1 MEPNHSDPGA
11 PGPASTSE
19 DVRTERPV
27 GRARARPLASGW
39 LWWKQAA
46 CLVSRDWS
54 RWTLAVL
61 VLLAVIVGINLVAL
75 LVPLVGGL
83 LPTLLTPLFGAG
95 LFHIAQRR
103 WRGDAFQLGD
113 LFAGLSQRT
122 GPLLLAGL
130 AQMVIQVAFLLSAAV
145 LLVVVFGAD
154 MMAAYAG
161 VIGEG
166 ALSSPDPG
174 GPGLIGALLVLL
186 LLLALLL
193 PYMAALWF
201 QIPLVYLGGRGPFV
215 ALGDS
220 LKAVAINWL
229 AMFWYGVIP
238 LVFGVALM
246 GVGGLLVGLIH
257 LVFGQGVLA
266 AILYGVVALAG
277 CVGGL
282 FLLALC
288 VVSLYASFRDIFGL
302 DAPAD

>member
-11 PGPASTSE
+11 PLPVSTHE
-19 DVRTERPV
+19 DVPTDPPV
-27 GRARARPLASGW
+27 GVARVRPLASGW

-46 CLVSRDWS
+46 CLVSRDWG
-54 RWTLAVL
+54 RWSLAML
-61 VLLAVIVGINLVAL
+61 VLMAVIVGINLVAL

-83 LPTLLTPLFGAG
+83 LPMLLTPLFGAG

-130 AQMVIQVAFLLSAAV
+130 AQMMMQIVLLLVASV

-154 MMAAYAG
+154 IVAAYAG
-161 VIGEG
+161 VIGDG
-166 ALSSPDPG
+166 ALSSPEPG
-174 GPGLIGALLVLL
+174 GPGLFAALLMLL
-186 LLLALLL
+186 VLLALLL

-201 QIPLVYLGGRGPFV
+201 QIPLVYLGGRGPFA
-215 ALGDS
+215 ALAES
-220 LKAVAINWL
+220 LKAVAINGL
-229 AMFWYGVIP
+229 AMLWYGVIP
-238 LVFGVALM
+238 LVFGLALM
-246 GVGGLLVGLIH
+246 LIGALLVGLIH

-277 CVGGL
+277 GVGGL

-302 DAPAD
+302 DAQAD